1 MIKILEQKRC
11 SEILKNNYIG
21 YLSYISSNRPYTV
34 PITYYYNDEE
44 DYIICYSGNGH
55 KVKSMRKQPAISL
68 TVADI
73 YGNNK
78 WQSVMAHGQ
87 YEEIDGGTAKL
98 YLHEFS
104 LGIKNLVLKKE
115 HKDLDYISQFSSK
128 IYNMETPIVF
138 LIKVDDMTG
147 KMKS

>member
-1 MIKILEQKRC
+1 MIKNLEHKRS

-21 YLSYISSNRPYTV
+21 YLSYISGNRPYTI

-44 DYIICYSGNGH
+44 NYIICYSGNGH
-55 KVKSMRKQPAISL
+55 KIRSMRRHTSISM
-68 TVADI
+68 TVTDI
-73 YGNNK
+73 YSNNK
-78 WQSVMAHGQ
+78 WQSVMVHGQ
-87 YEEIDGGTAKL
+87 YKETEGSTSKL

-128 IYNMETPIVF
+128 TFNMETPIVF
-138 LIKVDDMTG
+138 LLNIDDITG
-147 KMKS
+147 KVKS

>member
-1 MIKILEQKRC
+1 MIKSLEQKRC
-11 SEILKNNYIG
+11 SDILKNNYIG
-21 YLSYISSNRPYTV
+21 YLSYINNSRPYTI

-44 DYIICYSGNGH
+44 NYIICYSGDGH
-55 KVKSMRKQPAISL
+55 KIKSMRKQTSISM

-73 YGNNK
+73 LSNNK
-78 WQSVMAHGQ
+78 WQSVMVHGE
-87 YEEIDGGTAKL
+87 YAEIDGGTAKL

-128 IYNMETPIVF
+128 IYNMEIPIVF
-138 LIKVDDMTG
+138 LIKIDEMTG
-147 KMKS
+147 KIKS